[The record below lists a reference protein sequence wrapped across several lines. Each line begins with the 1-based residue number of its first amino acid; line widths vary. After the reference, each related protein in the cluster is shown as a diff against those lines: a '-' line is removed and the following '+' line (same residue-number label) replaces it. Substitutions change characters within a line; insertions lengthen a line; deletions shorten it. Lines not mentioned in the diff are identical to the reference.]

1 MSKQHLCLKTYY
13 DESNNFIEI
22 GVDEVGRGPLFGRV
36 YSAAVILPKTLDN
49 NKISEIS
56 EISRF
61 KYELLKDSKK
71 FTSKKKIKE
80 VAEYIKS
87 NIDLY
92 AITYI
97 DEKIID
103 KINIKNASHN
113 AMHNAIQELLN
124 IIQNKESQDKESQN
138 TIMSF
143 DNILL
148 MIDGN
153 NFKPFTKYNDRDN
166 RLEQINHVTIEGG
179 DNKYC
184 NIAAASILAKV
195 EHDKYIEDM
204 CRLYPKLHEYY
215 DLNNNK
221 GYGTKRHIEGIKK
234 YGISPW
240 HRTTYSTCKNLT
252 PNNVDFY
259 I

>member
-1 MSKQHLCLKTYY
+1 MSKQHHCLKTSY
-13 DESNNFIEI
+13 DEYNNYIEI

-36 YSAAVILPKTLDN
+36 YSAAVILPKTSEN
-49 NKISEIS
+49 NEISEIS

-61 KYELLKDSKK
+61 KYELMKDSKK
-71 FTSKKKIKE
+71 FTSKKKMRE

-87 NIDLY
+87 NNDLY
-92 AITYI
+92 AISYI

-103 KINIKNASHN
+103 KINIKNASYN

-124 IIQNKESQDKESQN
+124 ILHDKQRQDKLSHDNNFKTE
-138 TIMSF
+138 
-143 DNILL
+143 NILL

-153 NFKPFTKYNDRDN
+153 NFKPFTKYNDQDN
-166 RLEQINHVTIEGG
+166 RLEQINHITIEGG

-204 CRLYPKLHEYY
+204 CNQYPKLHEYY

-240 HRTTYSTCKNLT
+240 HRITYSTCKNMT
-252 PNNVDFY
+252 PNPCDFY
-259 I
+259 K

>member
-1 MSKQHLCLKTYY
+1 MSKQHHCLKTCYN
-13 DESNNFIEI
+13 ESNNYIEI

-36 YSAAVILPKTLDN
+36 YSAAVILPKTSEN
-49 NKISEIS
+49 NGISEISEIS

-61 KYELLKDSKK
+61 KYELMKDSKK
-71 FTSKKKIKE
+71 FTSKKKMRE

-87 NIDLY
+87 NNDLY
-92 AITYI
+92 AISYI

-103 KINIKNASHN
+103 KINIKNASYN

-124 IIQNKESQDKESQN
+124 ILQDKLSHDN
-138 TIMSF
+138 NFKT

-153 NFKPFTKYNDRDN
+153 NFKPFTKYNYQDN
-166 RLEQINHVTIEGG
+166 RLEQINHITIEGG
-179 DNKYC
+179 DNIYC
-184 NIAAASILAKV
+184 NIAAASIIAKV

-204 CRLYPKLHEYY
+204 CNQYPKLHEYY

-240 HRTTYSTCKNLT
+240 HRITYSTCKNMI
-252 PNNVDFY
+252 PNSCEFY
-259 I
+259 K